1 MGNISYCII
10 NNISPEEYMA
20 LREAVGWGLFP
31 LEQAESGLKNSYIW
45 CIREG
50 DCVSGRPIGLGRLV
64 WDRGYVMY
72 IADVIVIPEYQG
84 NGLGRVLMEN
94 IVGFIRE
101 QLKPGYRFMV
111 TLASAKGKED
121 FYKKFGFVERPN
133 DAFGPGMHQ
142 WFENK
147 D

>member
-1 MGNISYCII
+1 MQVMTNTIR
-10 NNISPEEYMA
+10 PDEYMA
-20 LREAVGWGLFP
+20 MRKAVGWHEFP
-31 LEQAESGLKNSYIW
+31 LEQAAEGLKNCYIW

-50 DCVSGRPIGLGRLV
+50 NCVSGRPIGLGRLV

-84 NGLGRVLMEN
+84 KGLGRLIMDKILE
-94 IVGFIRE
+94 FIHE

-111 TLASAKGKED
+111 TLVSAKGKED

-133 DAFGPGMHQ
+133 DNYGPGMHQ

-147 D
+147 V

>member
-1 MGNISYCII
+1 MGNISYCIT
-10 NNISPEEYMA
+10 NNISPEEYMV
-20 LREAVGWGLFP
+20 LREAVDWGLFP